1 MYDSEFSSKDLD
13 IFYECF
19 GSFEKNKESD
29 YFFNEKE
36 MNNLLKEKISKK
48 RKRENKN
55 YDDIEDIKKE
65 KLKKNA
71 ESARKTRQRKK
82 LEIEYLINENKKLK
96 NIIFE
101 LENQR
106 TLLCEQCKKKLNI
119 ENNKKILFQVSS
131 QKNQNFNTF
140 QNRNIF
146 TIISIIITCIFLI
159 FNVSNI
165 SKIKKPK
172 YTRNLSL
179 FETKNNIFEMSNNE
193 IKHINLTYNKFYI
206 TLGDYY
212 SIITK
217 KNFLFD
223 KTAVKFLLK
232 NEGIRYL
239 SEDDF
244 FNNNITNCINCI
256 VELGKNNI
264 QYDPIKINRFKLFFY
279 PKDVIHYNGNQ
290 NFENNK
296 DEKGNIFQT
305 YFEID
310 CLAFGYSE
318 HKINEY

>member
-1 MYDSEFSSKDLD
+1 M
-13 IFYECF
+13 
-19 GSFEKNKESD
+19 KEH
-29 YFFNEKE
+29 YCV
-36 MNNLLKEKISKK
+36 NNV
-48 RKRENKN
+48 
-55 YDDIEDIKKE
+55 
-65 KLKKNA
+65 
-71 ESARKTRQRKK
+71 
-82 LEIEYLINENKKLK
+82 
-96 NIIFE
+96 
-101 LENQR
+101 
-106 TLLCEQCKKKLNI
+106 KKKLNI
-119 ENNKKILFQVSS
+119 ENNKKIFNVSS
-131 QKNQNFNTF
+131 QKNQNFNKL
-140 QNRNIF
+140 QNRNLF

-179 FETKNNIFEMSNNE
+179 FDRKNDIFEMSNNE

-217 KNFLFD
+217 K
-223 KTAVKFLLK
+223 KFLIDYKTITYSIK

-264 QYDPIKINRFKLFFY
+264 EYDPIKINRFKLYFY
-279 PKDVIHYNGNQ
+279 PKDVIRYNGNQ

>member
-1 MYDSEFSSKDLD
+1 MYYSEFSSKDLD
-13 IFYECF
+13 IFYDFF
-19 GSFEKNKESD
+19 GSFENNKKND
-29 YFFNEKE
+29 YYFNEKDI
-36 MNNLLKEKISKK
+36 NLLKEKISKK
-48 RKRENKN
+48 RNRENKN

-71 ESARKTRQRKK
+71 ESARKARQRKK

-96 NIIFE
+96 NIIFQLKYE
-101 LENQR
+101 R

-119 ENNKKILFQVSS
+119 ENNKKIFNVSS
-131 QKNQNFNTF
+131 QKNQNFNKL
-140 QNRNIF
+140 QNRNLF

-179 FETKNNIFEMSNNE
+179 FDTKNNIFEMSNNE

-217 KNFLFD
+217 K
-223 KTAVKFLLK
+223 KFLIDYKTITYSIK

-264 QYDPIKINRFKLFFY
+264 EYDPIKINRFKLYFY
-279 PKDVIHYNGNQ
+279 PKDVINYNGNQ